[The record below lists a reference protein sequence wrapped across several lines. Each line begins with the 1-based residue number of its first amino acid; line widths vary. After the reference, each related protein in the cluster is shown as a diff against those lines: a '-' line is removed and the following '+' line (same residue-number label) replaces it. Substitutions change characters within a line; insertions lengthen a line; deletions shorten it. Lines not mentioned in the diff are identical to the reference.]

1 MQLIRAG
8 KKLFLPVV
16 FKHILVSMERAYRRD
31 ILSLACRRLKIS
43 EENLDWMYP
52 DTGPLNAVVSL
63 IQTRKPESA
72 KNVIGLDSQQGNYY
86 SSRQKAMLTLAI
98 MLKRTGASA

>member
-1 MQLIRAG
+1 
-8 KKLFLPVV
+8 
-16 FKHILVSMERAYRRD
+16 
-31 ILSLACRRLKIS
+31 
-43 EENLDWMYP
+43 MYP
-52 DTGPLNAVVSL
+52 DTGPLNAVVTL

-98 MLKRTGASA
+98 MLKRTGASALATQEKVNWQWRRYGHQS